1 MMLVTQKS
9 AKKSRNWTRYSTITA
24 IQSRAYRPQKKANE
38 TQKKKKKKTRPR
50 THFMCDSSIIKHLVL
65 LLLNNIK
72 FNTI

>member
-1 MMLVTQKS
+1 MVSNEKRVREDQNQN
-9 AKKSRNWTRYSTITA
+9 KKTASWTWASTITTDTVGTHRW
-24 IQSRAYRPQKKANE
+24 RARRAEEKR
-38 TQKKKKKKTRPR
+38 TR